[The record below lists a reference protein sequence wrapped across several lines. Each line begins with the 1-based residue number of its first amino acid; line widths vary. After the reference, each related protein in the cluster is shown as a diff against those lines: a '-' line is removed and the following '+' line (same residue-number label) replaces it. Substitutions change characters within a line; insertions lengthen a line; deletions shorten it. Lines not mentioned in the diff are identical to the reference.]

1 MSFSDVTALTAL
13 FLSGIVFYILA
24 SRSKGERLTV
34 LGYTLA
40 DRKIDHDRFGA
51 SFVAASTS
59 LATVLLFFLSTAS
72 FYGVVLLWCGLTYFL
87 GQMIFINYVSGKQLL
102 TKDIRTISDLWF
114 NCIES
119 SLISRIITAVT
130 ISSYLIILFVELYI
144 GSVIVTYFLKPF
156 LPNLSGVLGFAF
168 VSIIVIG
175 YVRIG
180 GLRAVMETD
189 RWQLKLLVTSV
200 VALFLFSVLVPEGVG
215 PLREVQRRSFFH
227 VDASLKDCICFC
239 LWILVL
245 NLTLPFSQLS
255 SWQRIAAAKSG
266 SVAKKGFR
274 THRRHLLFVWIIPV
288 ISFVLLV
295 SKGFGFK
302 DVTGLFDS
310 MKTAGGLSS
319 GVLYPLVVLG
329 FGAALFSTA
338 DTALIAFGTSL
349 ADENTFLSRLET
361 YSEKK
366 LRRSF
371 TIFAAIT
378 LCLLAIIYYLAE
390 ADIGSWFIPLIYA
403 IFGQLTVI
411 APLILYCL
419 IVADQPRRKLTMWG
433 EILVAVGIFLSWGL
447 IICCVF
453 IDVAQNT
460 QIWSQ
465 LATLGSFFIAGS
477 FLLLGVKF
485 GTKTKEPEPKAE
497 LEVDDH

>member
-24 SRSKGERLTV
+24 SRSKGERLTL

-40 DRKIDHDRFGA
+40 DRKMDHNRFGA
-51 SFVAASTS
+51 SFVAGSTS

-72 FYGVVLLWCGLTYFL
+72 FYGFVLLWCGLTYFF
-87 GQMIFINYVSGKQLL
+87 GQMIFINYISGKQQLL
-102 TKDIRTISDLWF
+102 AKDIRTVSDLWF
-114 NCIES
+114 TCIES

-130 ISSYLIILFVELYI
+130 ISSFLIILFVELYI

-168 VSIIVIG
+168 VSILVIS

-200 VALFLFSVLVPEGVG
+200 VALFVFSVLVPEGAE
-215 PLREVQRRSFFH
+215 PLREVQHRNIFD
-227 VDASLKDCICFC
+227 VDASLTDCICFC
-239 LWILVL
+239 IWILVL
-245 NLTLPFSQLS
+245 NFTLPFSQLS
-255 SWQRIAAAKSG
+255 SWQRIAAAESG
-266 SVAKKGFR
+266 SAAKEGFN
-274 THRRHLLFVWIIPV
+274 THRRRLLFVWIVPV
-288 ISFVLLV
+288 ISFVLLA

-310 MKTAGGLSS
+310 MKNAGGLSS

-349 ADENTFLSRLET
+349 ADKNTFVSRLET

-366 LRRSF
+366 LKRSF

-378 LCLLAIIYYLAE
+378 FCLLAIIYYLAE
-390 ADIGSWFIPLIYA
+390 ADIGSWFIPLVYA
-403 IFGQLTVI
+403 IFGQLTVVS
-411 APLILYCL
+411 PLIIYCL
-419 IVADQPRRKLTMWG
+419 AKADRPRRKLTVLG
-433 EILVAVGIFLSWGL
+433 EILVAGGIFLSWAL
-447 IICCVF
+447 IISCVF
-453 IDVAQNT
+453 IDVSRNT
-460 QIWSQ
+460 QRYSQ
-465 LATLGSFFIAGS
+465 GAAVISFLIAGA
-477 FLLLGVKF
+477 FLLLGIKF
-485 GTKTKEPEPKAE
+485 GTKPKAPGVGW
-497 LEVDDH
+497 EVYGH